1 MSIFIR
7 ERERERV
14 CVCDKVL
21 LCHGVA
27 NLIRL
32 TLDTCTCII
41 PGSYDLNL
49 KLNYILTITA
59 KMMTLPTFSKNVLS

>member
-32 TLDTCTCII
+32 TLDTCII
-41 PGSYDLNL
+41 PRSYDLNL
-49 KLNYILTITA
+49 
-59 KMMTLPTFSKNVLS
+59 